1 MRYKPL
7 RVPMAPALVL
17 PFTCVED
24 LKRLEH
30 QLRELYQVE
39 EHMPC
44 EALLTTEYRMFRHVC
59 LKKLRGTRCLAVV
72 PEHAG
77 KVDNVD
83 KTDEI
88 KAFLPGWH
96 LCVTRNECQI
106 QAFRPLVPV
115 RESKADGSRKRNRDM
130 EA

>member
-1 MRYKPL
+1 
-7 RVPMAPALVL
+7 MAPALVL
-17 PFTCVED
+17 PFACEED
-24 LKRLEH
+24 LKQLEQ
-30 QLRELYQVE
+30 QLRELYKVE

-44 EALLTTEYRMFRHVC
+44 EALLTTEYRMFRHDC
-59 LKKLRGTRCLAVV
+59 LKKLRGARCLAVV
-72 PEHAG
+72 PEHPG
-77 KVDNVD
+77 TVDKVD

-96 LCVTRNECQI
+96 LCVTQNECQI

-115 RESKADGSRKRNRDM
+115 RESKADGRKRNRDM